1 MLVLKDQL
9 LRTLTF
15 NSVPKRIISLVPS
28 QTELLVDLGLKDYIV
43 GITKFCIHPN
53 DLRKTKTIVG
63 GTKQVNFQKI
73 KDLKPDIIF
82 CNKEENTKQM
92 VSDLEKITLVHVSD
106 ISTIDETLELID
118 QYGKI
123 FEISEK
129 ANSIIQNISFLASD
143 FKNYINEKSLRRVAY
158 FIWKKPWMVA
168 GNNTIINHLLQLN
181 KLENVFGKVDRYP
194 EVDIKDLETK
204 NLDYIFLSSEPYP
217 FKEKHIK
224 EFNNILPKIT
234 IKIVNGEYFSWYG
247 TRLIEAFNYFKDLR
261 EKIELSS

>member
-15 NSVPKRIISLVPS
+15 SSVPKRIISLVPS

-123 FEISEK
+123 FEIPDK

-261 EKIELSS
+261 EKLN